1 MQLVGFRTAND
12 GSYLEFLPHNEQ
24 FNSDIEK
31 RAIFFNLFNMYM
43 DKTYQFSKKEIDQPS
58 SLRQTFKQKIISLI
72 DISCIQPFTPQIKGD
87 IRIDVASSLLIHA
100 YFTGK
105 SISFPLAIKPFLPV
119 GKLISLI
126 YTPRGLSLMLD
137 LDDMFL
143 HLVYERIK
151 KVNHYA
157 DVLLFEKSII
167 IKDKREGVPNSMVI
181 PSYKKIEKKHL
192 YHDKFFIKQM
202 SIVAETLNMKEIKH
216 IYLVY
221 PKHPYFEKYINIKLP
236 YQTFLNEN
244 EYKVKVMPYSFS
256 FCTKSKR
263 KKRFLKLT

>member
-1 MQLVGFRTAND
+1 MQLVGFKTSSD
-12 GSYLEFLPHNEQ
+12 GSYLEFLPYNEQ
-24 FNSDIEK
+24 FSSDIQK

-43 DKTYQFSKKEIDQPS
+43 DKTYQFSKKEIAQPF

-72 DISCIQPFTPQIKGD
+72 DLSCIQPFTPQKKGD
-87 IRIDVASSLLIHA
+87 IRIDVASSLLIYA

-105 SISFPLAIKPFLPV
+105 PISFPLSTKPFLPV

-126 YTPRGLSLMLD
+126 YTPQGISLMLD

-157 DVLLFEKSII
+157 DVLLFEKNII
-167 IKDKREGVPNSMVI
+167 IKDKRAWVPNSMVI
-181 PSYKKIEKKHL
+181 PSYKKIEKEHL
-192 YHDKFFIKQM
+192 YHDKSFVAQM
-202 SIVAETLNMKEIKH
+202 SLVAETLNMKEIKH

-221 PKHPYFEKYINIKLP
+221 PKHPCFQKYINIKLP
-236 YQTFLNEN
+236 YQTSLNEN

-256 FCTKSKR
+256 FCTKSIR
-263 KKRFLKLT
+263 KKQAVKLN